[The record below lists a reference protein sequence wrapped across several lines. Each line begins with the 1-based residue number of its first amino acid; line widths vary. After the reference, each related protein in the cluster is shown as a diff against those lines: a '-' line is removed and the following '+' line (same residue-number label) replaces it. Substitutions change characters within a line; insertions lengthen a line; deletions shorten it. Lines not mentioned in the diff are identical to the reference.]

1 MIAVRKFVLVNSS
14 PQTSTQTPANDLIQP
29 FQVER
34 FGLRGRLVRL
44 GAAADDILNRH
55 AYPEPVAVMLGQM
68 MAVAAI
74 LAGALKYDGVFTLQ
88 TQGNGPIRLMV
99 ADITSSGDVRAYA
112 QYDAEKLAALAAA
125 APDGVVGD
133 SVPHLLGSGYLAFTV
148 DQGPDTERYQGIVDL
163 DGATLADCLH
173 HYFRQ
178 SEQIDAAIKVA
189 VARQPAGAGAT
200 AEPRGGWQVG
210 GLMVQRLPK
219 AQSVDEEEREEGWR
233 EAVILMGSATNH
245 ELLDPALHP
254 DALLYRLFHEPGVR
268 VYKPMALRSAC
279 RCSNARV
286 SVMLKSFPKEE
297 IESMKVDDKVV
308 VTCEFCRRA
317 YTYDQ
322 NEIDSLY
329 AS

>member
-1 MIAVRKFVLVNSS
+1 VNPS
-14 PQTSTQTPANDLIQP
+14 PQTSAKTPANDLIQP

-44 GAAADDILNRH
+44 GAAADDILTRH
-55 AYPEPVAVMLGQM
+55 AYPEPVAIMLGQM

-99 ADITSSGDVRAYA
+99 ADITSTGDMRAYA
-112 QYDAEKLAALAAA
+112 QYDAEKLAALAATM
-125 APDGVVGD
+125 PDGVLND

-189 VARQPAGAGAT
+189 VTHQPSGAGAT
-200 AEPRGGWQVG
+200 AELRSRWQVG
-210 GLMVQRLPK
+210 ALMVQRLPK
-219 AQSVDEEEREEGWR
+219 AHALDEEEREEGWR
-233 EAVILMGSATNH
+233 EAVILMGSATNQ

-268 VYKPMALRSAC
+268 VYKPMVLRSAC
-279 RCSNARV
+279 RCSSERV

-308 VTCEFCRRA
+308 VTCEFCRRT

-322 NEIDSLY
+322 HEIDSLY
-329 AS
+329 AG

>member
-1 MIAVRKFVLVNSS
+1 MNSS
-14 PQTSTQTPANDLIQP
+14 PQTSAQRPANDLVQP
-29 FQVER
+29 FQVES

-44 GAAADDILNRH
+44 GAAADDILTRH

-99 ADITSSGDVRAYA
+99 ADITSTGDVRAYA

-125 APDGVVGD
+125 MPDGVVGD

-148 DQGPDTERYQGIVDL
+148 DQGPDTERSQGIVDL

-200 AEPRGGWQVG
+200 TEPRGGWQVG
-210 GLMVQRLPK
+210 ALMVQRLPK
-219 AQSVDEEEREEGWR
+219 AHAVDDEEREDGWR
-233 EAVILMGSATNH
+233 EAVILMGSATNQ

-268 VYKPMALRSAC
+268 VYKPMVLRSAC
-279 RCSNARV
+279 RCSSERV

-308 VTCEFCRRA
+308 VTCEFCRST

-322 NEIDSLY
+322 SEIDSLY
-329 AS
+329 AG

>member
-1 MIAVRKFVLVNSS
+1 MLVNSAPPTS
-14 PQTSTQTPANDLIQP
+14 PKTPTNDLIQP
-29 FQVER
+29 FQVEN

-44 GAAADDILNRH
+44 GAAADDILTRH

-99 ADITSSGDVRAYA
+99 ADITSNGDVRAYA
-112 QYDAEKLAALAAA
+112 QYDAEKLAAFTATK
-125 APDGVVGD
+125 PDGVAGD

-189 VARQPAGAGAT
+189 VARQPVGAGAT
-200 AEPRGGWQVG
+200 AEPHGGWQVAA
-210 GLMVQRLPK
+210 LMVQRLPK
-219 AQSVDEEEREEGWR
+219 VHAVDDEEREEGWR
-233 EAVILMGSATNH
+233 EAVILMGSATNQ

-268 VYKPMALRSAC
+268 VYKPMVLRSAC
-279 RCSNARV
+279 RCSSERV

-297 IESMKVDDKVV
+297 IESMKVDDQVV
-308 VTCEFCRRA
+308 VTCEFCRNT

-322 NEIDSLY
+322 SEIDNLY
-329 AS
+329 AG

>member
-1 MIAVRKFVLVNSS
+1 MLVNSS
-14 PQTSTQTPANDLIQP
+14 PQTSTKTPTNDLIQP
-29 FQVER
+29 FQVEN

-44 GAAADDILNRH
+44 GAAADDILTRH

-99 ADITSSGDVRAYA
+99 ADITSNGDVRAYA
-112 QYDAEKLAALAAA
+112 QYDAEKLAALTATM
-125 APDGVVGD
+125 PDGVVGD

-200 AEPRGGWQVG
+200 AEPRNGWQVAA
-210 GLMVQRLPK
+210 LMVQRLPK
-219 AQSVDEEEREEGWR
+219 AHTVDEEEREEGWR

-279 RCSNARV
+279 RCTSERV

-297 IESMKVDDKVV
+297 IESMKVDDRVV
-308 VTCEFCRRA
+308 VTCEFCRST

-329 AS
+329 AG

>member
-1 MIAVRKFVLVNSS
+1 MKSS
-14 PQTSTQTPANDLIQP
+14 PQTSAKTPANDLIQP
-29 FQVER
+29 FQVES
-34 FGLRGRLVRL
+34 FALRGRLVRL

-99 ADITSSGDVRAYA
+99 ADITSTGDVRAYA
-112 QYDAEKLAALAAA
+112 QYDAEKLAALAATM
-125 APDGVVGD
+125 PDGVLGD

-189 VARQPAGAGAT
+189 VARQPSGAGAT
-200 AEPRGGWQVG
+200 AERSSRWQVG
-210 GLMVQRLPK
+210 ALMVQRLPK
-219 AQSVDEEEREEGWR
+219 AHVLDEEEREEGWR
-233 EAVILMGSATNH
+233 EAVILMGSATNQ

-279 RCSNARV
+279 RCSSERV

-297 IESMKVDDKVV
+297 IESMKVDDRVV
-308 VTCEFCRRA
+308 VTCEFCRST

-329 AS
+329 AG